1 MVEVQAPQQVKVQQ
15 PVMPRVD
22 VQQEALETPAYE
34 METVAAVKHENEDST
49 ERKVKKS
56 FFDKYIDRIKEFLD
70 NAE

>member
-1 MVEVQAPQQVKVQQ
+1 MEEVAVEKDEV
-15 PVMPRVD
+15 RD
-22 VQQEALETPAYE
+22 
-34 METVAAVKHENEDST
+34 DST